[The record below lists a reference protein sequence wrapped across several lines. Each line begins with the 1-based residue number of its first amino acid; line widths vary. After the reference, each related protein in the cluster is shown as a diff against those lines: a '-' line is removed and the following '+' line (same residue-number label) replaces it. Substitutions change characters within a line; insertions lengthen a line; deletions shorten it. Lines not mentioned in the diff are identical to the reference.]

1 MGLIDSGNDFSSV
14 TFRSR
19 STRSRKTEQTGKWTL
34 ALVDAGIAGVLILVP
49 FVMGG
54 RTPAGQLAFV
64 SLVFA
69 TCLFWAL
76 HQALGHGDRSW
87 RSTLAFW
94 PMLAALGLV
103 LLQLVP
109 LPSGLLAGLS
119 PHVYQILPLWNS
131 PAPDHVTLGTWN
143 TLSLTPD
150 TTRQSFGLLLGGVL
164 LFAVT
169 VQRVRRVADVERI
182 IRCLA
187 ISVSLMAAFGI
198 VQFLANNGKFFWV
211 FQHPFSETSECVKGA
226 FTNRNHFAHFIAL
239 GFGAVLWWMFETKSE
254 RRSRSSRRQ
263 QFGGTTSKSSLDRTF
278 KGLLIPLCAVAALM
292 SFSRGGALALL
303 VSGGAALYLLFHA
316 GKLTRHAFAALTG
329 LGLIICLGLSIYGY
343 DALAQRFQTE
353 SSLASLDNRTKLWAA
368 ACEGFSRHP
377 LCGTGLSSHQS
388 VCPMYLEPT
397 PGDDI
402 GLFYSHA
409 ENGYVQLAL
418 EAGGAGLLLVLVAI
432 GIHLFWCAATLNGEA
447 DSRTVLCFVAILPA
461 ILASLVHSAMD
472 YVWYVPGCMAVVAIL
487 GACACRLYQLTH
499 RPESAKAPA
508 RQWPVLAWS
517 GAALLLLALGGSL
530 LPSFWQAFQADG
542 PWNRYVLLRQSLT
555 KLNNET
561 DYDDI
566 LAESESRKQIL
577 LGMLKELST
586 ALEKRPDWGLAHA
599 EAAQTGRKLFHER
612 QATSDNPFNMRAIRD
627 AVEQSCR
634 NPEEARAWIPIAVG
648 EDSYDLLNEILKH
661 AHLAVQ
667 REPLLGECYLI
678 LAEISFMEALQTP
691 SNSFLEE
698 SEIPSKSAYVT
709 QAAHVR
715 PNDGLVLFE
724 MASELALAGQAPRA
738 LECLQRSFSRG
749 REHQERVIEA
759 LVSSSPRV
767 PAEFILD
774 QFHPDAD
781 ALQIMLTFYRRPEFS
796 AELDC
801 VLAAH
806 AAACEAKA
814 QSDLP
819 DNLAAKYWARAASSY
834 GQLGI
839 ASKRHN
845 CLRHAIALDMTNF
858 DIRYE
863 FGRACLAV
871 DDFAEAEKQFR
882 WCTQRK
888 PGHPGSTL
896 LLERAVGNRIAAAHS
911 SKTLQEA
918 ERPSTRTRR

>member
-1 MGLIDSGNDFSSV
+1 MGLIDSGNDFSNV
-14 TFRSR
+14 TFHSR
-19 STRSRKTEQTGKWTL
+19 SKRPRENEQNATWTL
-34 ALVDAGIAGVLILVP
+34 SLVDAGIAGVLILVP

-64 SLVFA
+64 ALVLA
-69 TCLFWAL
+69 TTLFWTL
-76 HQALGHGDRSW
+76 HQVLGHGDRTW

-109 LPSGLLAGLS
+109 LPPALLEKLS
-119 PHVYQILPLWNS
+119 PHVYQILPLWNA
-131 PAPDHVTLGTWN
+131 PTPDHATLGIWN
-143 TLSLTPD
+143 TISLTPD
-150 TTRQSFGLLLGGVL
+150 TTRLSFGLLLCGVL

-169 VQRVRRVADVERI
+169 VQRVRCVADVERI

-198 VQFLANNGKFFWV
+198 VQFLAGNGKFFWV
-211 FQHPFSETSECVKGA
+211 YQHPFSATSDCVKGA

-239 GFGAVLWWMFETKSE
+239 GFGAVLWWMFETKSD
-254 RRSRSSRRQ
+254 RRSRSSRRRH
-263 QFGGTTSKSSLDRTF
+263 FGSATSRSPLDRTF
-278 KGLLIPLCAVAALM
+278 KALLIPLCAVAALM
-292 SFSRGGALALL
+292 SFSRGGALAML
-303 VSGGAALYLLFHA
+303 VSGAAALYLLFHA
-316 GKLTRHAFAALTG
+316 GKLSRQAFAALTG
-329 LGLIICLGLSIYGY
+329 LALIICLGLSIYGY
-343 DALAQRFQTE
+343 DALAQRFQSE
-353 SSLASLDNRTKLWAA
+353 SSLASLDNRAKLWNA
-368 ACEGFSRHP
+368 ACEGFNNHP
-377 LCGTGLSSHQS
+377 LCGTGLSSHRS

-418 EAGGAGLLLVLVAI
+418 EAGGLGLLLVLVTI
-432 GIHLFWCAATLNGEA
+432 GIHLFWSAASLNGEA

-461 ILASLVHSAMD
+461 ILASVVHSAMD
-472 YVWYVPGCMAVVAIL
+472 YVWYVPGCMGVMAVL
-487 GACACRLYQLTH
+487 GACACRLYQLTY
-499 RPESAKAPA
+499 RPETAKSPA

-517 GAALLLLALGGSL
+517 GASLLLLALGGSV
-530 LPSFWQAFQADG
+530 LPSFWQAFQADA
-542 PWNRYVLLRQSLT
+542 PWNRYILLRQSLT

-599 EAAQTGRKLFHER
+599 EAARTCRKLFHEY
-612 QATSDNPFNMRAIRD
+612 QATSDNPFNIRD
-627 AVEQSCR
+627 IRAAVEQSCSNR
-634 NPEEARAWIPIAVG
+634 EETRAWLKNGVG
-648 EDSYDLLNEILKH
+648 PHSSYLYKILKH
-661 AHLAVQ
+661 AHLAVR

-678 LAEISFMEALQTP
+678 LAEISFVEGLQDP
-691 SNSFLEE
+691 SDSFLEE

-709 QAAHVR
+709 QAARVR
-715 PNDGLVLFE
+715 PNDGMVLFE
-724 MASELALAGQAPRA
+724 MAAELALAGQAPRA
-738 LECLQRSFSRG
+738 MECLKRSFSRG
-749 REHQERVIEA
+749 REHQERVIEK
-759 LVSSSPRV
+759 LVSSRMV
-767 PAEFILD
+767 PAQGILET
-774 QFHPDAD
+774 FHPDAD
-781 ALQIMLTFYRRPEFS
+781 ALQIMLNFYRLPQFS

-834 GQLGI
+834 DQLGNV
-839 ASKRHN
+839 AKRHN

-882 WCTQRK
+882 WCIQRK
-888 PGHPGSTL
+888 PGHPGSTQ

-911 SKTLQEA
+911 SKTVQEA
-918 ERPSTRTRR
+918 ERPSARTRR